1 MSEAMHHPESAR
13 LEALVDG
20 TLPGGDRAAVA
31 AHVDACERCGAEVE
45 GLRHLFAALGEL
57 PHVAP
62 RAGFAD
68 RVMAHVRV
76 AKAPAATPAQAPLA
90 DRLRALLPGRRLG
103 WSLAAAFAG
112 FPAVATA
119 AALAWVATQPNVTAQ
134 ALWIYASQ
142 QVALAASVAWTW
154 TVETA
159 AATRLAGWAAAAG
172 RGLAA
177 VDPGQLGVA
186 AAALGVL
193 MAISAVVLYKNLI
206 RTPTRERH
214 HVSYCF

>member
-1 MSEAMHHPESAR
+1 MSEILHHPESAR

-20 TLPGGDRAAVA
+20 TLPGGDRAVVA
-31 AHVDACERCGAEVE
+31 AHVRSCARCGVEVDE
-45 GLRHLFAALGEL
+45 LRSLFSALADL
-57 PHVAP
+57 PHAAP

-68 RVMAHVRV
+68 RVMANVRV
-76 AKAPAATPAQAPLA
+76 AEAPAATPAKAPLG
-90 DRLRALLPGRRLG
+90 DRLRALVPGRRLG

-119 AALAWVATQPNVTAQ
+119 AALVWIATQPNVTAQ

-142 QVALAASVAWTW
+142 QVAAAAAVAWVW
-154 TVETA
+154 TVEAA
-159 AATRLAGWAAAAG
+159 AATRLAGWVAAAG

-177 VDPGQLGVA
+177 VDPAQLGVA
-186 AAALGVL
+186 AAAFAVL
-193 MAISAVVLYKNLI
+193 SVVSAVVLYKNLI